1 MIQIGWNKPDLGPER
16 TGGMRSA
23 RPIFGAVVVA
33 LTLVPT
39 LALAG
44 PAPDDRPPAP
54 ANVRYHR
61 QTAAPEA
68 RTEALDQR
76 VKAAK
81 AEQQADNEAVEA
93 ARAGDFHRR
102 HQEAREMALIE
113 RQVSLL
119 TKLLKVSDEDNLE
132 KADLL
137 FRLAD
142 LFLEQKAYHE
152 LQVGALY
159 EPIHEAETAAGE

>member
-1 MIQIGWNKPDLGPER
+1 MR
-16 TGGMRSA
+16 TA
-23 RPIFGAVVVA
+23 RPVLGAFVA
-33 LTLVPT
+33 ALILVPT

-44 PAPDDRPPAP
+44 PAPDVPASE
-54 ANVRYHR
+54 NVRYR
-61 QTAAPEA
+61 RATAAPEA

-76 VKAAK
+76 VQTAKAA
-81 AEQQADNEAVEA
+81 QQAENRAVEA

-102 HQEAREMALIE
+102 HEEAREMAMIE
-113 RQVSLL
+113 RQVTLL
-119 TKLLKVSDEDNLE
+119 IKLLKVSEEDNLE

-159 EPIHEAETAAGE
+159 EPIHEAETAAEAE